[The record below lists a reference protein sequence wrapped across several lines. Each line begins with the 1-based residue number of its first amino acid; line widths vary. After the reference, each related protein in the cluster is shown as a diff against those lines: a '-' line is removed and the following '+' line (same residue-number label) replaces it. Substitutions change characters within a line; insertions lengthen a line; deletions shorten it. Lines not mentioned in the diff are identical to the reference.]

1 MIPKT
6 GGNTFQNHF
15 YGSGMSGWM
24 QSDNYGQI
32 SQDFSNVAVV
42 SPQKT
47 NYLWDISHSI
57 GGPIKKDRLW
67 FFFSTAYMGSGSS
80 LPGMYYNKN
89 AGDITK
95 WTVRAGLQPSGQN
108 GNSPGTIRPTL
119 RLTAQV
125 TPRNKLNMFWDPS
138 TFRFSDRPQIGGIT
152 GPTAGAPETGTV
164 SGGTGWKQGTY
175 GRLEQIRWTSRR
187 RRTGCCWRRAWGRT
201 NRTGT
206 GASGRETIAT

>member
-1 MIPKT
+1 
-6 GGNTFQNHF
+6 
-15 YGSGMSGWM
+15 M

-32 SQDFSNVAVV
+32 TKDFSNVAVL

-47 NYLWDISHSI
+47 LYLWDTSLSS

-67 FFFSTAYMGSGSS
+67 FFYTTAYSGSGTS

-95 WTVRAGLQPSGQN
+95 WTYVPDFDRPAQN
-108 GNSPGTIRPTL
+108 GNAPGSIRPTL

-125 TPRNKLNMFWDPS
+125 TSRDKLNMFWDPS
-138 TFRFSDRPQIGGIT
+138 TFRFSDNVAIGGIT
-152 GPTAGAPETGTV
+152 GPAAGAPETGTV

-175 GRLEQIRWTSRR
+175 GRLEQIRWTS
-187 RRTGCCWRRAWGRT
+187 TTT
-201 NRTGT
+201 NRLLLEAGLGPTSRTGT
-206 GASGRETIAT
+206 GASGRGTIAT